1 MSDSVRSARF
11 GLEVTLGVQGVRGY
25 GARIREWDQRAD
37 RRTEMFGQKIMLGN
51 SRESGSPKA
60 RRGDPPGFWL
70 LTPLLELL

>member
-1 MSDSVRSARF
+1 
-11 GLEVTLGVQGVRGY
+11 
-25 GARIREWDQRAD
+25 
-37 RRTEMFGQKIMLGN
+37 MFGQKIMLGN